1 LIYVT
6 ASEFQTRHVHAFQ
19 LAGWEENMVEVIRP
33 DELRKAAQAKEI
45 ERARQI
51 SEADQRRVD
60 ERQQLQE
67 AFMNRQIQ
75 PDGKERLKKALLLAA
90 ERGETHLQVFTFPSE
105 LCTDGGRAINN
116 GDPNWPET
124 LVGYAKRAYDFYKA
138 ELQPQGYR
146 LRAEIL
152 NFPGGMPGD
161 VGVTLAW

>member
-1 LIYVT
+1 
-6 ASEFQTRHVHAFQ
+6 
-19 LAGWEENMVEVIRP
+19 MVEVIRP
-33 DELRKAAQAKEI
+33 DELRKAAHAKEM

-51 SEADQRRVD
+51 IEADQRRVD

>member
-1 LIYVT
+1 
-6 ASEFQTRHVHAFQ
+6 
-19 LAGWEENMVEVIRP
+19 MDEVIRP
-33 DELRKAAQAKEI
+33 DDLHKAAHEKEM

-51 SEADQRRVD
+51 LEADQRRAD

-75 PDGKERLKKALLLAA
+75 ADAKDRLRKALLIAA
-90 ERGETHLQVFTFPSE
+90 ERGENHLQVFTFPSE

-116 GDPNWPET
+116 GDPNWPDT
-124 LVGYAKRAYDFYKA
+124 LVGYAKRAYEFYKE
-138 ELQPQGYR
+138 ELQPHGYR

-152 NFPGGMPGD
+152 NFPGGKPGD

>member
-33 DELRKAAQAKEI
+33 DELRKAAQAKDM

-51 SEADQRRVD
+51 IEADQRRVD